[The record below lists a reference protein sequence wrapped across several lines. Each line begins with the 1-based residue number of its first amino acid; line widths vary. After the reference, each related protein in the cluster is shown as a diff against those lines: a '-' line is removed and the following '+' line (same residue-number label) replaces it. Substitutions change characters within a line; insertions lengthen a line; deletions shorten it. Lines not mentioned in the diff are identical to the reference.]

1 MRVAFSPPLLPFP
14 THIPSLLIL
23 PLLPLSL
30 HPSQIMQEIHDN
42 GIQIYNG
49 EIDEEDDSKEI
60 KELRVQLL
68 FPTTIHTHIYNVHHS
83 ITVASQHHLICK
95 Q

>member
-1 MRVAFSPPLLPFP
+1 
-14 THIPSLLIL
+14 
-23 PLLPLSL
+23 
-30 HPSQIMQEIHDN
+30 MQEIHDN

-68 FPTTIHTHIYNVHHS
+68 FPTTIHTHIQYTPLNYSVYRTRS
-83 ITVASQHHLICK
+83 L
-95 Q
+95 